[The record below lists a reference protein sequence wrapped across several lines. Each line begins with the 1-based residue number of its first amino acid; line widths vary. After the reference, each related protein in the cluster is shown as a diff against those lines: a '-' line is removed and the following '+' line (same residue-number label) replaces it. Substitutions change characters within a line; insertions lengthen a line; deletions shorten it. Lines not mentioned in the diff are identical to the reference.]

1 MFAITEFSRSTQ
13 QAVCML
19 MSVVI
24 VSFTLTLGAVS
35 AQNAVNATDYSV
47 TVTQLQ

>member
-1 MFAITEFSRSTQ
+1 MSAFIELSRSLQ
-13 QAVCML
+13 QTLCML

-24 VSFTLTLGAVS
+24 VTATLSLGAYQAQS
-35 AQNAVNATDYSV
+35 ALQEGYSV